1 MFGYYLKLALR
12 SLRRNLVLT
21 SLMVLAIAVGISA
34 CMTTMTVFRAMSG
47 DPIPEKSD
55 QLFAVQIENWKPS
68 ASSANKQSKGG
79 DGLNEQLSYRDAR
92 GLMQA
97 HAAKRQSAM
106 YLTDFAVRYPDPK
119 QKPTREM
126 TRAVYADFFPMF
138 DVPLAF
144 GHIWTAQDDEAG
156 APVVVLSKEINDK
169 LFHGQNSVGR
179 SVQLSEQTYTVVG
192 VLKHW
197 SPIPHFYD
205 LHVLPFG
212 ESDQMFVPFMNAINR
227 HQSEDGSLSC
237 NAEGGRGWEG
247 KLQSECTWL
256 QFWAELPTR
265 ADVEAYRR
273 FLANYAAEQR
283 RTGRFSWLARTEVR
297 DVPAWL
303 VYNRIIPSEVN
314 ILLLVS
320 LGFLLV
326 CLMNAM
332 GLMLAKIMGRAADI
346 GVRRALGAS
355 RKAIFLQCLIETG
368 VVGFAGGLLGLVFT
382 ALGLLAARSL
392 LTREFAL
399 LAQLDFIDTVA
410 TVAFAILTTMLV
422 GLYPTWRAS
431 FVQPAWQLKA
441 Q

>member
-1 MFGYYLKLALR
+1 MLGYYLKLALR

-21 SLMVLAIAVGISA
+21 SLMILAIAVGISA

-55 QLFAVQIENWKPS
+55 QLFAVQVENWKPS
-68 ASSANKQSKGG
+68 ESNRSRRVTE
-79 DGLNEQLSYRDAR
+79 DGLDNQLSYPDAH
-92 GLMQA
+92 GLMLA
-97 HAAKRQSAM
+97 HAARRQSAM
-106 YLTDFAVRYPDPK
+106 YLTGLAVRYPDPK

-126 TRAVYADFFPMF
+126 TRVVYADFFPMF
-138 DVPLAF
+138 NVPFAY
-144 GHIWTAQDDEAG
+144 GHPWSAADDAAG
-156 APVVVLSKEINDK
+156 TPLVVLSRELNDK
-169 LFHGQNSVGR
+169 LFHGENSVGR
-179 SVQLSEQTYTVVG
+179 SVRLSDETYTVVG

-197 SPIPHFYD
+197 APIPHFYD

-212 ESDQMFVPFMNAINR
+212 ESDQLFIPFMHAINK
-227 HQSEDGSLSC
+227 HMGNNGSMSC
-237 NAEGGRGWEG
+237 DAESGAGWEG

-256 QFWAELPTR
+256 QYWVELPTQ
-265 ADVEAYRR
+265 ADVRAYQL
-273 FLANYAAEQR
+273 FLANYAAEQQHS
-283 RTGRFSWLARTEVR
+283 GRFSWRARTALR
-297 DVPAWL
+297 DVRAWL
-303 VYNRIIPSEVN
+303 VYNQIIPSEVN

-332 GLMLAKIMGRAADI
+332 GLMLAKIMGRASDI

-368 VVGFAGGLLGLVFT
+368 VIGFAGGVVGLVFT
-382 ALGLLAARSL
+382 AFGLLVARSL

-399 LAQLDFIDTVA
+399 LAQLDVTDTLA
-410 TVAFAILTTMLV
+410 TVAFAIATTMLV

-431 FVQPAWQLKA
+431 FVQPAWQIKA

>member
-1 MFGYYLKLALR
+1 MLGYYLKLALR

-21 SLMVLAIAVGISA
+21 SLMILAIAVGISA

-47 DPIPEKSD
+47 DPIPEKSG

-68 ASSANKQSKGG
+68 NSKRNG
-79 DGLNEQLSYRDAR
+79 DGLDEQLSYPDAHA
-92 GLMQA
+92 LMLA

-106 YLTDFAVRYPDPK
+106 YLTDLAVRYPDPK

-138 DVPLAF
+138 DVPFEF
-144 GHIWTAQDDEAG
+144 GSFWSKQDDEAG
-156 APVVVLSKEINDK
+156 TPVVVLAKELNDK
-169 LFHGQNSVGR
+169 LFGGKNSVGR
-179 SVQLSEQTYTVVG
+179 TVQLSNQTYTVVG

-227 HQSEDGSLSC
+227 HQTEDGSLSC
-237 NAEGGRGWEG
+237 NVEAGSGWEG
-247 KLQSECTWL
+247 KLRSECTWL
-256 QFWAELPTR
+256 QYWVELPTS
-265 ADVEAYRR
+265 ADVQNYRR
-273 FLANYAAEQR
+273 YLSNYAAEQR
-283 RTGRFSWLARTEVR
+283 RTGRFSWPARTDVR
-297 DVPAWL
+297 DVRSWL
-303 VYNRIIPSEVN
+303 VYNRIIPNEIN
-314 ILLLVS
+314 ILLFVS

-332 GLMLAKIMGRAADI
+332 GLMLAKIMGRAPDI

-355 RKAIFLQCLIETG
+355 RKAIFLQCLVETG
-368 VVGFAGGLLGLVFT
+368 VVGFAGGLLGLVLT
-382 ALGLLAARSL
+382 AFGLLMARTL

-399 LAQLDFIDTVA
+399 LARLDLIDTVL
-410 TVAFAILTTMLV
+410 TVGFAIVTTMLV